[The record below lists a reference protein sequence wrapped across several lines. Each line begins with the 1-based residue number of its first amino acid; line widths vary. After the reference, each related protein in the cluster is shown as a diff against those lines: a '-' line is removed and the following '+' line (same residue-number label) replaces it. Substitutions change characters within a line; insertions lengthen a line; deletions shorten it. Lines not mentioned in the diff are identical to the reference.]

1 MFDLHIDLLS
11 ILYYSYILNDYSYV
25 EKLQY
30 YFKKNNIKG
39 VVANLYFEE
48 ESSMLKLINNR
59 GIDVVNMFELSKILF
74 EKYFPNLEVIYSIE
88 GCDYILSTSELEYLK
103 NLGLDSILLV
113 WNNENKYGSGNRSN
127 KGLTDEGID
136 FLQKAIELGLII
148 DLSHMNK
155 FNFYDTVNLLN
166 NNKNRNPKVIVSHS
180 NSYEIHNHPRNLDD
194 DQLYALKD
202 FNPLMGL
209 VIYNNFIGNE
219 NMNLKIEFLKHIKH
233 IESILGIDSISI
245 ATDDMSFE
253 NILFN
258 YELKP
263 NLFSYEFIQ
272 EELVELLTMVYNK
285 EQVEAIMY
293 KNAKN
298 FFVKERK
305 K

>member
-74 EKYFPNLEVIYSIE
+74 EQYFPNLEVIYSIE

-155 FNFYDTVNLLN
+155 FTFYDTVNLLN

-293 KNAKN
+293 KNAEK

>member
-74 EKYFPNLEVIYSIE
+74 EQYFPNLEVIYSIE

-155 FNFYDTVNLLN
+155 FTFYDTVNLLN

-219 NMNLKIEFLKHIKH
+219 NVNLKIEFLKHIKH

-293 KNAKN
+293 KNAEK